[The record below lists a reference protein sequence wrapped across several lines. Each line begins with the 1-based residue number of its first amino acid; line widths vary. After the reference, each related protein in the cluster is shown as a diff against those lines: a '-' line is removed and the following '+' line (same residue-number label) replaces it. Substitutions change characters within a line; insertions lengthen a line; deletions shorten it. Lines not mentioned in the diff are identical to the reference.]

1 MEGAAV
7 AKPQRKQQKSAK
19 TSDFEALNVE
29 SSPAAPSR
37 KAPNPLRSAR
47 PERLEAAREEV
58 MRIITARRNGLAPP
72 ER

>member
-7 AKPQRKQQKSAK
+7 AKPPRKKRRARTSAF
-19 TSDFEALNVE
+19 DVLNVD
-29 SSPAAPSR
+29 SSPKVTPR

-47 PERLEAAREEV
+47 PERLEAACEEV
-58 MRIITARRNGLAPP
+58 RRIITARRNGLASH